1 MKKMCSIICVVLAF
15 MITGCGV
22 TVGNISNHGIVD
34 EKFTVH
40 SLPWGEN
47 WENIKDTSIL
57 TSAETIIDDGNRF
70 AVEIEEMEF
79 LGLNGRMVLEFSESE
94 NAFPASGLTKIYF
107 AYDDKEEQS
116 LIEQGEKFTENEK
129 TVF

>member
-1 MKKMCSIICVVLAF
+1 
-15 MITGCGV
+15 
-22 TVGNISNHGIVD
+22 
-34 EKFTVH
+34 
-40 SLPWGEN
+40 
-47 WENIKDTSIL
+47 
-57 TSAETIIDDGNRF
+57 
-70 AVEIEEMEF
+70 
-79 LGLNGRMVLEFSESE
+79 MVLEFSESE